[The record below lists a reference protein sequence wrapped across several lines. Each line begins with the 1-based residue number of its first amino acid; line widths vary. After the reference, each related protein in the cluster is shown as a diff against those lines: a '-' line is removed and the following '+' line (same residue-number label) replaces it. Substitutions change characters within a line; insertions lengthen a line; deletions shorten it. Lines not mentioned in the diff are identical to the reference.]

1 MSAKK
6 SKKVAK
12 SNGKPVAKVSN
23 KKPNPL
29 HDTLVKLM
37 SRPTGCTMHDT
48 FNAGFNYPA
57 MAAVKIVE
65 RRGYKVTKKKEAG
78 ELTRYIAKRA

>member
-6 SKKVAK
+6 SVAK
-12 SNGKPVAKVSN
+12 KSAKKANGA

-29 HDTLVKLM
+29 HDTLVKLL
-37 SRPTGCTMHDT
+37 SRPNGATMHDT
-48 FNAGFNYPA
+48 YNAGFEFPA
-57 MAAVKIVE
+57 MSAVKIVE
-65 RRGYKVTKKKEAG
+65 RRGYKVSKKKEPG

>member
-6 SKKVAK
+6 SKTVAK
-12 SNGKPVAKVSN
+12 ANGR
-23 KKPNPL
+23 KPNPL

-37 SRPTGCTMHDT
+37 SRPNGATMHDT
-48 FNAGFNYPA
+48 FNAGWNYPA

-65 RRGYKVTKKKEAG
+65 RRGYKVSKKKEPG